1 MSSQYIM
8 RLTGPILKT
17 LIYHKPRLFHLDLY
31 NSKVENTK
39 FIRASVIK
47 SIFPQEINAD
57 FSGSTLPAT
66 QFHGDLSN
74 VIFSCHEF
82 WCTDFSTKLSGGNLI
97 SGTELSYTDLSK
109 RDLSK
114 MVFSNISGTVIE
126 SNCGYQCLQYREFFT
141 TKLNFSNLSK
151 SIFKGNNLVNVDFMG
166 ADLTFSDLSDTNM
179 SHANL
184 TGANLSGANLSGAN
198 LSGANLS
205 GANLSGA
212 NLENTNLKGAVLDNA
227 VLSNANLNC
236 KNHPICLND

>member
-1 MSSQYIM
+1 MKIKFWRLERINNAIFENANLSQ
-8 RLTGPILKT
+8 T
-17 LIYHKPRLFHLDLY
+17 RLFNLDFS

-39 FIRASVIK
+39 FTMASVTK

-82 WCTDFSTKLSGGNLI
+82 WCSNFSTVVFGGNLV
-97 SGTELSYTDLSK
+97 SGTDLSYTDLSK

-114 MVFSNISGTVIE
+114 MVFSTISGTDTE
-126 SNCGYQCLQYREFFT
+126 SNCGYQCLQHREFFT

-151 SIFKGNNLVNVDFMG
+151 SIFKGNNLVDVDFIG

-198 LSGANLS
+198 LSGANLE
-205 GANLSGA
+205 GANLQ
-212 NLENTNLKGAVLDNA
+212 
-227 VLSNANLNC
+227 C
-236 KNHPICLND
+236 FNHPICLDE